1 MKPLFKNYNF
11 EFNSTEKKLLSTL
24 VKQILKQIEGDSR
37 YSSEIRIYQSLSEK
51 FSSSQEVVKL
61 TKEESK
67 RIETQL
73 TENLKQYKDAIKKS
87 WFFKKWMYKSLINQY
102 EGLLNNHFKKR

>member
-11 EFNSTEKKLLSTL
+11 EFSSTDKKILSAL
-24 VKQILKQIEGDSR
+24 AKQILKQLEGDSR
-37 YSSEIRIYQSLSEK
+37 YTGEVRIYQNIAEKLSSE
-51 FSSSQEVVKL
+51 QDVIKL

-67 RIETQL
+67 RLETQL
-73 TENLKQYKDAIKKS
+73 TENLRLFKDNIKKV

-102 EGLLNNHFKKR
+102 ESILNNHFKKR

>member
-24 VKQILKQIEGDSR
+24 TKQILKQIEGDNR
-37 YSSEIRIYQSLSEK
+37 YAGEVRIYQSISEK
-51 FSSSQEVVKL
+51 LSSQQEVIKL

-67 RIETQL
+67 RLETQL
-73 TENLKQYKDAIKKS
+73 SENLKQYKEAIKKS
-87 WFFKKWMYKSLINQY
+87 WFFKKWMYKSLIGQY
-102 EGLLNNHFKKR
+102 EGLLNDHFRKR